1 MYSHSKRF
9 QGQCF
14 FSDLE
19 YGNSKH
25 NDDEAMI
32 RISIIKIRDHV
43 CHVMQSLTKTFV
55 SPEIVLNQTELPAQD
70 RPVGSLLEP
79 GLFLQRQDPTFKR
92 RSKASRIP

>member
-1 MYSHSKRF
+1 MKDLEVSGSMF
-9 QGQCF
+9 F

-25 NDDEAMI
+25 NDDEAMT

-43 CHVMQSLTKTFV
+43 CRVMQSLVKTFV
-55 SPEIVLNQTELPAQD
+55 SPEIVLDQTELPAQD

-79 GLFLQRQDPTFKR
+79 GLFLQRQDPTFER